1 MELINIQTDGKQYQK
16 EVWELYEEAF
26 PAEEKKPRA
35 LMENLASQG
44 KMELLAVVDD
54 QEFIG
59 FAFNMFSKKTALLDY
74 LAISSNHRSSGYGS
88 LVVKELVQ
96 RFLNKKYILEIE
108 MQDETAPNAYDRKR
122 RKAFYLRNGLKETG
136 VFANVYDTDFEL
148 LTPDGELT
156 YETYLDVLITIL
168 GEHVVKR
175 INPILIR
182 EGASEQPESG
192 R

>member
-54 QEFIG
+54 EEFIG

-74 LAISSNHRSSGYGS
+74 LAISRNHRSSGYGS